1 MPEPSS
7 PSNEPLLDRFGR
19 SHTELRLSVTDRC
32 NVRCRYCV
40 PATGLFL
47 RPHEEL
53 LSFEELE
60 RVVRILAG
68 MGVHKVRLTG
78 GEPLLRR
85 ELPKLVAML
94 AAVPGIDE
102 LAMTTNGILLD
113 RHAQALKAA
122 GLQRLNISLDTLDR
136 RRFQELTCRDALPAV
151 LRGIAA
157 AREAGFQRIKLNA
170 LAIRGLTEEEIGPL
184 VRFARQHDLLLRFIE
199 FMPLPCQG
207 NWSPEKVLPAPE
219 IRRLLEQE
227 FGPLEPIDQQQGRP
241 GPARLY
247 RFAETGDL
255 IGIVEAVSRPFCHEC
270 NRLRLTADGQ
280 VRNCLFDTEGTDLRA
295 AIRGGADDRQL
306 ADLIRAAVL
315 AKHKVRGGEDGRFA
329 TPSRPMHQIGG

>member
-1 MPEPSS
+1 
-7 PSNEPLLDRFGR
+7 
-19 SHTELRLSVTDRC
+19 
-32 NVRCRYCV
+32 
-40 PATGLFL
+40 
-47 RPHEEL
+47 
-53 LSFEELE
+53 
-60 RVVRILAG
+60 
-68 MGVHKVRLTG
+68 
-78 GEPLLRR
+78 
-85 ELPKLVAML
+85 
-94 AAVPGIDE
+94 
-102 LAMTTNGILLD
+102 
-113 RHAQALKAA
+113 
-122 GLQRLNISLDTLDR
+122 
-136 RRFQELTCRDALPAV
+136 
-151 LRGIAA
+151 
-157 AREAGFQRIKLNA
+157 
-170 LAIRGLTEEEIGPL
+170 LTEEEIGPL

-329 TPSRPMHQIGG
+329 RLNRRQARRRDHSAGPRESSKRPGGEWHCRGVEAGMATRVHSALC